1 MSEMKLVLPIP
12 GERVGLR
19 VEWSLSWKRTLGI
32 TQKWQTDFYSQK
44 VKRSGD
50 TIYQRREFSSHTT
63 LLSWL
68 DRPMGFHLNFQTQL
82 KTCEFNLVKFFS
94 KKKKIQVVILC
105 RCFSIEVLFHFPR
118 VCSPNLQLNASTDS
132 VVLWGWTLWVY
143 STKERMNASSEMVGS
158 KSLGWD
164 IYGLTV
170 FRCKEISHPFY

>member
-50 TIYQRREFSSHTT
+50 TIHQRREFSSHTT

-94 KKKKIQVVILC
+94 KKKKNPSCYSVQMFFHWGIIS
-105 RCFSIEVLFHFPR
+105 FSTGLFSKPSAQRLHWFCSSLR
-118 VCSPNLQLNASTDS
+118 VDS
-132 VVLWGWTLWVY
+132 VSIFYQRKNECKLWDGWFQELRMRHLWL
-143 STKERMNASSEMVGS
+143 N
-158 KSLGWD
+158 SL
-164 IYGLTV
+164 
-170 FRCKEISHPFY
+170 